1 MIINNKDE
9 ELEFGFEFFSPI
21 IDFKSFDEDISYHKR
36 FSGKVDT
43 FFTSQ
48 ENIASRLDELP
59 KIIIRNMYI
68 YLNYLKYLV
77 KSKEKVNNDLYKNKQ
92 IKIDIQLYLDISFI
106 VLYGHNKRLIKLPQY
121 YLLCIKELEII
132 YNLKCIDFF
141 CPFDNI
147 WKNETKEYIKQIKNN
162 KNKQILLA
170 YKIY

>member
-1 MIINNKDE
+1 MKNLN
-9 ELEFGFEFFSPI
+9 FSPI

-43 FFTSQ
+43 FSTSQ

-121 YLLCIKELEII
+121 YLLCIKEL
-132 YNLKCIDFF
+132 
-141 CPFDNI
+141 
-147 WKNETKEYIKQIKNN
+147 
-162 KNKQILLA
+162 
-170 YKIY
+170 